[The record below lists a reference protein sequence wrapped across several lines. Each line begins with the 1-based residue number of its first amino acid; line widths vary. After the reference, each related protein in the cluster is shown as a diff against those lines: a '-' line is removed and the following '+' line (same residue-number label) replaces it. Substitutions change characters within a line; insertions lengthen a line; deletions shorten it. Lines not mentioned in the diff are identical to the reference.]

1 MALAKGNVTNN
12 TGSGTSISFS
22 HTQNSGSDRLLFAAI
37 YYYNAETLSNV
48 QYNGVSMTLIATY
61 QYAADSCKVGLYK
74 LSSPAVGSN
83 TFSASLSIGQ
93 SWVATVFSLT
103 GCSGVGN
110 FASNNLANTPHSQ
123 TLSVSAN
130 SFIYCGGT
138 SRYTFDSSAAITID
152 GNATGAASCDAKGQ
166 SYLSLVR
173 GELQA
178 TALGAGSITCI
189 VDTIANSF
197 VASNH
202 RVEFLEAG
210 GGPVT
215 RRRIII
221 V

>member
-1 MALAKGNVTNN
+1 MALAKGTVTN
-12 TGSGTSISFS
+12 TASTGTSISIS
-22 HTQNSGSDRLLFAAI
+22 HNQNTGADGLLFAAV
-37 YYYNAETLSNV
+37 YYYNAETLSSV

-61 QYAADSCKVGLYK
+61 EYAADSCKVGLYQ
-74 LSSPAVGSN
+74 LASPSTGAN
-83 TFSASLSIGQ
+83 NFTATLSIGQ
-93 SWVATVFSLT
+93 SWVVALFSLT
-103 GCSGVGN
+103 GCSGIGN
-110 FASNNLANTPHSQ
+110 YGSNGLANTPHSQ
-123 TLSVSAN
+123 SLTVSAN
-130 SFIYCGGT
+130 SFVYCGGT

-152 GNATGAASCDAKGQ
+152 GNATGAASCDANGQ

-178 TALGAGSITCI
+178 TALSAGSITCT
-189 VDTIANSF
+189 VDTIADGF
-197 VASNH
+197 QATNH

>member
-1 MALAKGNVTNN
+1 M
-12 TGSGTSISFS
+12 
-22 HTQNSGSDRLLFAAI
+22 FAAI

-93 SWVATVFSLT
+93 TWVATVFSLT